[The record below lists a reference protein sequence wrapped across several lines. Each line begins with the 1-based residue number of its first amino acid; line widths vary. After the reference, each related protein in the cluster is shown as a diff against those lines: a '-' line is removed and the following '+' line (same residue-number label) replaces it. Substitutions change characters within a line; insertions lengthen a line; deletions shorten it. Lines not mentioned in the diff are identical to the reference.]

1 MGMGMGMGGVGGMNQ
16 GYGGAGM
23 GVGMGVGGYAQPQAF
38 AAGGF
43 PMVGGMLQQ
52 QQQGYGATAGG
63 YRPPLV
69 PAAGMG
75 MAPAASKP
83 DPFDFLN

>member
-1 MGMGMGMGGVGGMNQ
+1 
-16 GYGGAGM
+16 M

-43 PMVGGMLQQ
+43 PMGGGMLQQQQQ

-63 YRPPLV
+63 YRPPVV
-69 PAAGMG
+69 PAAGMVMGGMG